1 MLVFGFMIFIHE
13 LGHFTCARIF
23 GVTVKEFSIGM
34 GPKIFKRVSKKSGTS
49 YALGIFPIGGYVS
62 MVGEDEDSDDENAF
76 FRKPVWQR
84 LIITVAG
91 AFMNI
96 LTGIIVMFLI
106 VFITKSLASTTIY
119 DFGEGAVSSHTGLMA
134 GDRIVEV
141 GGYPVHTG
149 NELVYEIM
157 HAESEAVEIEVNGE
171 TVSVVNVDLAVVR
184 DGKKIELENV
194 SFKAAVEQG
203 VTFGNYDFIVYGE
216 RVTFANLLKHAFF
229 RSISTVKMIWDSIID
244 LVSGRFGIEAVSG
257 PVGVTGAI
265 GQAASAGALN
275 FFNIFVIISMNLG
288 VVNLLPLPALDGGR
302 IVFLLIEAIRRKPL
316 KPEVENIIHGAG
328 LLLLFGF
335 MIFISIKDVI
345 GLF

>member
-1 MLVFGFMIFIHE
+1 MIFIHE

-34 GPKIFKRVSKKSGTS
+34 GPKIFKKVSKKSGTS

-62 MVGEDEDSDDENAF
+62 MAGEDEDSDDENAL

-91 AFMNI
+91 AVMNI

-119 DFGEGAVSSHTGLMA
+119 DFNEGAVSSRTGLMA

-141 GGYPVHTG
+141 NGYPVHTG

-157 HAESEAVEIEVNGE
+157 HAESEAFEIELDGE
-171 TVSVVNVDLAVVR
+171 KTSVVNVGLTVVR
-184 DGKKIELENV
+184 DGEKIELDDV
-194 SFKAAVEQG
+194 AFKAAVEQG
-203 VTFGNYDFIVYGE
+203 VTIGNYDFIVYGE
-216 RVTFANLLKHAFF
+216 RATFFNLLKHAFF
-229 RSISTVKMIWDSIID
+229 RSISTVKMIWDSIVD

-316 KPEVENIIHGAG
+316 KPEVENMIHGAG
-328 LLLLFGF
+328 LLILFGF

>member
-1 MLVFGFMIFIHE
+1 MIFIHE

-23 GVTVKEFSIGM
+23 KVTVKEFSIGM
-34 GPKIFKRVSKKSGTS
+34 GPKIFKKTSRKSGTS
-49 YALGIFPIGGYVS
+49 YALGVFPIGGYVS
-62 MVGEDEDSDDENAF
+62 MAGEDEDSDDENAF

-91 AFMNI
+91 AVMNI

-119 DFGEGAVSSHTGLMA
+119 SFSEGAVSPQTGLAA

-141 GGYPVHTG
+141 NGYPVHTG

-157 HAESEAVEIEVNGE
+157 HAESEAYELELSGEKVN
-171 TVSVVNVDLAVVR
+171 VVNVALTVVR
-184 DGKKIELENV
+184 DGEKLELEDV
-194 SFKAAVEQG
+194 AFKAVKEQG
-203 VTFGNYDFIVYGE
+203 VTIGTYDFIVYGE
-216 RVTFANLLKHAFF
+216 RATFSNLLKHAFF
-229 RSISTVKMIWDSIID
+229 RSISTVKMIWDSIVD
-244 LVSGRFGIEAVSG
+244 LISGRFGIEAVSG

-265 GQAASAGALN
+265 GDAASEGALN

-316 KPEVENIIHGAG
+316 KPEVENMIHGAG
-328 LLLLFGF
+328 LLILFGF
-335 MIFISIKDVI
+335 MIFITIKDVI
-345 GLF
+345 GIF

>member
-1 MLVFGFMIFIHE
+1 MIFIHE
-13 LGHFTCARIF
+13 RGHFTCARIF

-34 GPKIFKRVSKKSGTS
+34 GPKIFKKISKKSGTS
-49 YALGIFPIGGYVS
+49 YARGIFPIGGYVS

-91 AFMNI
+91 AVMNI
-96 LTGIIVMFLI
+96 LTGIVVMFLI

-119 DFGEGAVSSHTGLMA
+119 DFSEGAVSSQTGLMA
-134 GDRIVEV
+134 GDKIVEV
-141 GGYPVHTG
+141 NGYGVHTG

-157 HAESEAVEIEVNGE
+157 HAESEAYELELNGE
-171 TVSVVNVDLAVVR
+171 SVSVVNVALTVVR
-184 DGKKIELENV
+184 DGKTLELENV
-194 SFKAAVEQG
+194 AFKAAKEQG
-203 VTFGNYDFIVYGE
+203 VTIGTYDFIVYGE
-216 RVTFANLLKHAFF
+216 RATFPNLLKHAFF

-244 LVSGRFGIEAVSG
+244 LVSGRCGIEAVSG

-316 KPEVENIIHGAG
+316 KPEVENMIHGAG

>member
-1 MLVFGFMIFIHE
+1 MIFIHE
-13 LGHFTCARIF
+13 LGHFTCARLF

-34 GPKIFKRVSKKSGTS
+34 GPKIFKKTSRKSGTS
-49 YALGIFPIGGYVS
+49 YALGVFPIGGYVS
-62 MVGEDEDSDDENAF
+62 MAGEDEDSDDENAF

-91 AFMNI
+91 AVMNI

-119 DFGEGAVSSHTGLMA
+119 SFSEGAVSSQTGLMA

-141 GGYPVHTG
+141 NGYPVRTG

-157 HAESEAVEIEVNGE
+157 HAESEAYELELSGEKVN
-171 TVSVVNVDLAVVR
+171 VVNVALTVVR
-184 DGKKIELENV
+184 DGEKLELEDV
-194 SFKAAVEQG
+194 AFKAVKEQG
-203 VTFGNYDFIVYGE
+203 VTIGTYDFIVYGE
-216 RVTFANLLKHAFF
+216 RATFPNLLKHAFF
-229 RSISTVKMIWDSIID
+229 RSISTVKMIWDSIVD

-265 GQAASAGALN
+265 GEAASAGALN

-316 KPEVENIIHGAG
+316 KPEVENMIHGAG
-328 LLLLFGF
+328 LLILFGF
-335 MIFISIKDVI
+335 MIFITIKDVI
-345 GLF
+345 GIF